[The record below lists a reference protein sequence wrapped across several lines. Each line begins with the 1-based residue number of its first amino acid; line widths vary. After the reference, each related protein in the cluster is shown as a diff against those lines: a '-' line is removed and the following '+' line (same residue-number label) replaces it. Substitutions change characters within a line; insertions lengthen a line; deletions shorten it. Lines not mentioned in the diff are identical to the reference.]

1 MLLSLILCS
10 RNDSYMGNSK
20 WRLETSINLTL
31 LHAQEAGL
39 LDQIEIIVSDWG
51 SEKPLANVLSL
62 ISEAAGRVHFLN
74 VSKEI
79 AQKIQ
84 KDSKFPEVL
93 ALNAAARRASGDYI
107 GRIDNDTVVG
117 LEFFQKFFS
126 LLKGK
131 SDLLFDSQKAFLF
144 VERRSVPY
152 RFSCRSYSLK
162 NVQLFLLIFGQKL
175 KIESAREYGKPFWWS
190 PVGIMLFH
198 KNIWQECQGYD
209 ENLLYWGWMEGDLAL
224 RLKQKYQLVDF
235 KDHVNNY
242 FYHLEHYPSLISYKD
257 RNGPATPR
265 KKNKVVT
272 QNLTFKA
279 NDSEWGL
286 HSYKLVLQSYKI
298 ESVPNYKNPKLQ
310 KNYWPIY
317 PFIIVKLGALLLL
330 DFLQVEA
337 WEKRNDVLARF
348 KVTCGR
354 IRKIIFN

>member
-1 MLLSLILCS
+1 M
-10 RNDSYMGNSK
+10 
-20 WRLETSINLTL
+20 
-31 LHAQEAGL
+31 
-39 LDQIEIIVSDWG
+39 
-51 SEKPLANVLSL
+51 
-62 ISEAAGRVHFLN
+62 
-74 VSKEI
+74 
-79 AQKIQ
+79 
-84 KDSKFPEVL
+84 
-93 ALNAAARRASGDYI
+93 
-107 GRIDNDTVVG
+107 
-117 LEFFQKFFS
+117 
-126 LLKGK
+126 
-131 SDLLFDSQKAFLF
+131 
-144 VERRSVPY
+144 
-152 RFSCRSYSLK
+152 
-162 NVQLFLLIFGQKL
+162 FLLIFGQKL

-242 FYHLEHYPSLISYKD
+242 FYHLEHYPSLTSYKD

-279 NDSEWGL
+279 NESEWGL

-317 PFIIVKLGALLLL
+317 PFIIVKLGALLLF